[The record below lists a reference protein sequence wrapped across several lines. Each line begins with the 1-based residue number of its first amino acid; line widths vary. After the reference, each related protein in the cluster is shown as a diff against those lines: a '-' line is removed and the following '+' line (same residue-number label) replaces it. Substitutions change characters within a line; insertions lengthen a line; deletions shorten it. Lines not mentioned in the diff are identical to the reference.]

1 MNDNL
6 NSYIDMINNYQKK
19 LQALQQY
26 KDHDKLAINDE
37 SELYIQSRS
46 PWRYIVRRIKNQNR
60 HILSFYL
67 SNIINEYIKILD
79 ILLVRY
85 AVNKEE
91 VIIKLFNEVVD
102 FIPKI
107 LWGIITLRNYYN
119 LKSDSHYISLT
130 LESINNR
137 LNTILS
143 KIKLAFYKKI

>member
-1 MNDNL
+1 
-6 NSYIDMINNYQKK
+6 MINNYHKK
-19 LQALQQY
+19 LLALQQY
-26 KDHDKLAINDE
+26 THHDKLAINNDN
-37 SELYIQSRS
+37 ELYIQTRS

-79 ILLVRY
+79 ILLDKY
-85 AVNKEE
+85 AANKEE
-91 VIIKLFNEVVD
+91 VIKKLFNEVVD

-119 LKSDSHYISLT
+119 LKNDSHHISLT

-143 KIKLAFYKKI
+143 KIKLAF

>member
-6 NSYIDMINNYQKK
+6 NNYIDMINNYQKK

-26 KDHDKLAINDE
+26 THHDKLAINDD

-60 HILSFYL
+60 HTLSLYL
-67 SNIINEYIKILD
+67 SSIINEYIKILD
-79 ILLVRY
+79 ILLDKY
-85 AVNKEE
+85 TANKEE
-91 VIIKLFNEVVD
+91 VIKKLFNKVVD

-119 LKSDSHYISLT
+119 LKSDSHHISLT

-137 LNTILS
+137 LNIILS
-143 KIKLAFYKKI
+143 KIKLAF

>member
-19 LQALQQY
+19 LLALQHY
-26 KDHDKLAINDE
+26 KDNDKLAINDN

-46 PWRYIVRRIKNQNR
+46 PWRYILRRIKNQNR
-60 HILSFYL
+60 HILSLYL

-85 AVNKEE
+85 NVNKEE
-91 VIIKLFNEVVD
+91 VIKKLLYNVID
-102 FIPKI
+102 FISKI
-107 LWGIITLRNYYN
+107 LWSITCLRNYYN
-119 LKSDSHYISLT
+119 LKNDSYHINLT

-137 LNTILS
+137 LNLVLS
-143 KIKLAFYKKI
+143 KIKLAF

>member
-19 LQALQQY
+19 LLALQQY
-26 KDHDKLAINDE
+26 THHDKLAINDDN
-37 SELYIQSRS
+37 ELYIQSRS

-79 ILLVRY
+79 ILLGRY
-85 AVNKEE
+85 TVKKEE
-91 VIIKLFNEVVD
+91 VITKLFNDVIY
-102 FIPKI
+102 FISKI
-107 LWGIITLRNYYN
+107 LWGVICLRNYYN
-119 LKSDSHYISLT
+119 LKSDSHHIGLT

-137 LNTILS
+137 LNSMQS
-143 KIKLAFYKKI
+143 KIKLAL

>member
-19 LQALQQY
+19 LLALHQY
-26 KDHDKLAINDE
+26 KEHDKMAINDE
-37 SELYIQSRS
+37 NELYIQSRS
-46 PWRYIVRRIKNQNR
+46 PWRYIVRKIKNQNR

-79 ILLVRY
+79 ILLDKY
-85 AVNKEE
+85 AANKEE
-91 VIIKLFNEVVD
+91 VITKTLYEVVD

-119 LKSDSHYISLT
+119 LKNDSHHISLT

-137 LNTILS
+137 LNIILS
-143 KIKLAFYKKI
+143 KIKLAF